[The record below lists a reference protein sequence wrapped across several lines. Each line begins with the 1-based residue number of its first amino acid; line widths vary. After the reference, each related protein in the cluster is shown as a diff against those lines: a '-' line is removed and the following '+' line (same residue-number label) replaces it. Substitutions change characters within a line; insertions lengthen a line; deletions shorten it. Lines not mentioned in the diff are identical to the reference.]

1 MDGAQE
7 RQARWVRIPRT
18 LPVRACRSR
27 LRHPLNILALDT
39 SSEYCSVALWR
50 SGALEAREVHAGQ
63 RHSELLLAMVDE
75 LLGRHGLKAAQ
86 LDGIAYGAGPGSF
99 TGLRIACG
107 VTQGIAFAGH
117 IPVVGIETLV
127 AMAECTQAERVV
139 CCVDARMHEI
149 YHAAYEK
156 ANDAWCP
163 VAGPS
168 VCAPAAA
175 PLLPGYGWLGAGNGF
190 AVYGEVLAQR
200 YADSVRRIDVGI
212 HSRAHEIVRLAVPEF
227 EQGRGVD
234 AGQALPLYIRD
245 KVALATHERP

>member
-1 MDGAQE
+1 M
-7 RQARWVRIPRT
+7 
-18 LPVRACRSR
+18 
-27 LRHPLNILALDT
+27 
-39 SSEYCSVALWR
+39 ALWR
-50 SGALEAREVHAGQ
+50 SGVLEAREVHAGQ
-63 RHSELLLAMVDE
+63 RHSELLLPMIDE

-107 VTQGIAFAGH
+107 VTQGIALAGH
-117 IPVVGIETLV
+117 IPVVGIETLL

-156 ANDAWCP
+156 ANDAWRP

-190 AVYGEVLAQR
+190 AAYAGALSQR
-200 YADSVRRIDVGI
+200 YAGSVERVDTGI
-212 HSRAHEIVRLAVPEF
+212 HSRAHEIARLAVPEF
-227 EQGRGVD
+227 EQGRGRD
-234 AGQALPLYIRD
+234 AGEALPFYVRD
-245 KVALATHERP
+245 KVALTMHEQP